1 MHRGTSTHRSSQT
14 LDPSYTQNKFTHTH
28 FNHAVSLHSYGLTD
42 PWTLAH
48 VPSCTD
54 PCAPSPIFLPS
65 FTSSLAMRLAVWWVP
80 GSPFCLWAT
89 SGAGPSNLCRLPVT
103 DFWERG
109 KEPRQVFHKLLTH
122 VRNINKTW
130 TNMSLCLGDWNSK
143 HNQCTSSFSSLRQNK
158 VFYPKKTAVWDLV
171 CTMGYTGMTVRKGRW
186 GWEELGA
193 SILFA
198 NPKRALRWIIIS
210 ILLIWP
216 HSCI

>member
-1 MHRGTSTHRSSQT
+1 MSQKITVYQPTQNTDYDAHYMHRGTSTHRSSQT

-109 KEPRQVFHKLLTH
+109 KEPRQVFHKLLTMY
-122 VRNINKTW
+122 V
-130 TNMSLCLGDWNSK
+130 
-143 HNQCTSSFSSLRQNK
+143 TST
-158 VFYPKKTAVWDLV
+158 KK
-171 CTMGYTGMTVRKGRW
+171 
-186 GWEELGA
+186 EL
-193 SILFA
+193 ICPFV
-198 NPKRALRWIIIS
+198 
-210 ILLIWP
+210 
-216 HSCI
+216 

>member
-1 MHRGTSTHRSSQT
+1 MPYVKREWSRRILRRVREITACPKRLQFISQHKTLIMMHTTCIEAQAHIGVLKHSILHTPKISS
-14 LDPSYTQNKFTHTH
+14 HTH

-109 KEPRQVFHKLLTH
+109 KEPRQVFHKLLTMY
-122 VRNINKTW
+122 VTS
-130 TNMSLCLGDWNSK
+130 TK
-143 HNQCTSSFSSLRQNK
+143 H
-158 VFYPKKTAVWDLV
+158 
-171 CTMGYTGMTVRKGRW
+171 
-186 GWEELGA
+186 EL
-193 SILFA
+193 ICPFV
-198 NPKRALRWIIIS
+198 
-210 ILLIWP
+210 
-216 HSCI
+216 

>member
-1 MHRGTSTHRSSQT
+1 MNALNEKGREGSREGLTACPKRLQFISQCKTLITMHTTCIEAQAHTGVLKHLILHTPKISSH
-14 LDPSYTQNKFTHTH
+14 THTH

-48 VPSCTD
+48 VSSCTD

-109 KEPRQVFHKLLTH
+109 KEPRQCF
-122 VRNINKTW
+122 ISSW
-130 TNMSLCLGDWNSK
+130 P
-143 HNQCTSSFSSLRQNK
+143 CT
-158 VFYPKKTAVWDLV
+158 
-171 CTMGYTGMTVRKGRW
+171 
-186 GWEELGA
+186 
-193 SILFA
+193 
-198 NPKRALRWIIIS
+198 
-210 ILLIWP
+210 
-216 HSCI
+216 